1 MALRYNSNYSWSEGP
16 IFEGSR
22 TLGNSITNSNTI
34 QASTTFN
41 LTGLYNKSKY
51 LKNLEAKYSGNQQ
64 KKTEKKMKT
73 VTFTKE
79 NVFLRPHTPRN
90 ISHKLKTQDIKV
102 KVLDKNGEEIPAQVD
117 ILDDNRVSI
126 TADTNYTGLQVVIE
140 GQVEKA
146 TPLIFIGENSHP
158 LSYRFEKYFFN
169 LLINRRNQSRWFYG
183 HSKYCW
189 IQYRR

>member
-1 MALRYNSNYSWSEGP
+1 MNYNHNLNATYNVPLNKFPILSWTSLSLRYNSTYDWSEGP

-64 KKTEKKMKT
+64 EKTEKKMKT

-79 NVFLRPHTPRN
+79 NVFLRPHMPTKHFTINSKPR
-90 ISHKLKTQDIKV
+90 IS
-102 KVLDKNGEEIPAQVD
+102 
-117 ILDDNRVSI
+117 R
-126 TADTNYTGLQVVIE
+126 
-140 GQVEKA
+140 
-146 TPLIFIGENSHP
+146 
-158 LSYRFEKYFFN
+158 
-169 LLINRRNQSRWFYG
+169 
-183 HSKYCW
+183 
-189 IQYRR
+189 